1 MQDGL
6 FRMIFTNAN
15 WSFISIFSFSMPFT
29 LPAYV
34 ENMMQNYNNT
44 RHCCP
49 GGQYWKPEDGLCTDF
64 SECYG
69 DATTNCQFDFR
80 TELDAWIGNYYNII
94 GIVEDEYETSMDNII
109 SNCHGI
115 YMGNSEGD
123 TDFDLQ
129 YCSEINDTINSLT
142 NCFDLTAVVTG
153 INPECCC
160 PIWQYGENTYAYTDV
175 EYYQSS

>member
-1 MQDGL
+1 
-6 FRMIFTNAN
+6 
-15 WSFISIFSFSMPFT
+15 
-29 LPAYV
+29 
-34 ENMMQNYNNT
+34 MQNYNNT